1 MVTILIEVRRLLQGR
16 RLLETGTISMLAPKK
31 VVLIRGQRLFEARRL
46 LEEIRY
52 FSFIYFIV
60 GGKSSGLQNS

>member
-1 MVTILIEVRRLLQGR
+1 MVTILIEARRLLQGR

>member
-16 RLLETGTISMLAPKK
+16 RLLETSTISMLAPKK
-31 VVLIRGQRLFEARRL
+31 VVLIRGQLLFEARRL